1 MTLEEI
7 TNGIQQK
14 LGEDCGVRRTL
25 LLDFGDEGVIYVDG
39 HQVPTVVNNER
50 HDDAD
55 AVMKVTKENFEK
67 IALGELNPQLAF
79 LTGKIK
85 LKGDMSAALEFGP
98 ALA

>member
-7 TNGIQQK
+7 TTGIQQK

-25 LLDFGDEGVIYVDG
+25 LLDFGDDGVVYVDG
-39 HQVPTVVNNER
+39 REVPTVVNNER
-50 HDDAD
+50 QEAD
-55 AVMKVTKENFEK
+55 ATMKVTKENFEK
-67 IALGELNPQLAF
+67 IVLGELNPQLAF